1 MKWMHT
7 HSQARQANKSNF
19 KLKKIKKAKNH
30 YQKIIEKLPCLV
42 HVVSFMY
49 VPQFP
54 KLSKKSNDDPCF
66 SSSHKGQ
73 MHTNAI
79 VNREI
84 KNIVQKSP
92 VSWFDKRSREQ
103 I

>member
-1 MKWMHT
+1 
-7 HSQARQANKSNF
+7 
-19 KLKKIKKAKNH
+19 
-30 YQKIIEKLPCLV
+30 
-42 HVVSFMY
+42 MY
-49 VPQFP
+49 APQFP

-79 VNREI
+79 VSREI
-84 KNIVQKSP
+84 QNIVQKSP
-92 VSWFDKRSREQ
+92 VSWFDKRSIEQ